1 MSHPCL
7 SGISTAPQRAV
18 GGRSQLPVHPDQL
31 QSEQVGGGRQQ
42 RAPGPQLGRPAG
54 AEREHRRRHLG
65 ECNGTCTQIQPG
77 GLGTDRSRWPITPL
91 VCVLKGEFSTRHIVD
106 GGSD

>member
-1 MSHPCL
+1 MKWRMSDLCP
-7 SGISTAPQRAV
+7 SGVSTAPQRAV

-65 ECNGTCTQIQPG
+65 ECDDVCAQIQLG
-77 GLGTDRSRWPITPL
+77 GLSTGRSR
-91 VCVLKGEFSTRHIVD
+91 
-106 GGSD
+106 